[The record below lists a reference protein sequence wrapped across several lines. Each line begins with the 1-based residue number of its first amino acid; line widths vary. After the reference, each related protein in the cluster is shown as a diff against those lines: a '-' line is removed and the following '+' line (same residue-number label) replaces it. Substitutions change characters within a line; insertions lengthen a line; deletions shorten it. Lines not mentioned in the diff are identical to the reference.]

1 MQVEEQIKKEF
12 LYERV
17 DDDDVISNSYEL
29 SDEAVARIELEI
41 QERIEGQIEYEDDFE
56 DVLEHYDS
64 FYFKYLFEG
73 CSTIDDII
81 SQLTT
86 LKNMFE
92 QYKEQGHDLVAPVDS
107 GYCFI
112 DAVLPR
118 PAPTENEA
126 RSN

>member
-1 MQVEEQIKKEF
+1 MQVKEQIKKEF
-12 LYERV
+12 SYER
-17 DDDDVISNSYEL
+17 DDDIISNSYEL
-29 SDEAVARIELEI
+29 SDEAVARIESEI
-41 QERIEGQIEYEDDFE
+41 QEHIEGENEYEDDFE

-81 SQLTT
+81 LQLTA

-92 QYKEQGHDLVAPVDS
+92 HYKQEGHELVSPVDS

-112 DAVLPR
+112 DAR
-118 PAPTENEA
+118 TPT
-126 RSN
+126 STTK